1 MDSTTHQFA
10 ECVENHAMPL
20 DGCFSGECFGDDEQ
34 TVMSA
39 TIPCACVSC
48 VQRRVVDQFQAD
60 RIQWRQA
67 FVKKQLDIARG
78 VTGGGAQVGKT
89 FLKGL
94 TLTFA

>member
-34 TVMSA
+34 TVMA
-39 TIPCACVSC
+39 TTVPRPRVPCM
-48 VQRRVVDQFQAD
+48 QRRVVDQFQAD

-67 FVKKQLDIARG
+67 FVKKQLDTARG